1 MAKTR
6 INVHLNTSFHFSVVI
21 HYGQNSLPGWN
32 THTYKSTKKLSDSSL
47 LQFPFLL
54 QGTHAIFYGESTIL
68 SEVTR
73 CLYPETTLTAN
84 LNTTGIPNNSVST
97 NHCSTLNTF
106 IYECLF
112 ILRNPTAMK
121 KKTCQ

>member
-1 MAKTR
+1 MGKTVYQDGTYIR
-6 INVHLNTSFHFSVVI
+6 IS
-21 HYGQNSLPGWN
+21 Q
-32 THTYKSTKKLSDSSL
+32 KKKKSDSSL

-106 IYECLF
+106 IHECLF
-112 ILRNPTAMK
+112 ILRNPTAIK
-121 KKTCQ
+121 KKPANKFTPLEIKLVKAPK